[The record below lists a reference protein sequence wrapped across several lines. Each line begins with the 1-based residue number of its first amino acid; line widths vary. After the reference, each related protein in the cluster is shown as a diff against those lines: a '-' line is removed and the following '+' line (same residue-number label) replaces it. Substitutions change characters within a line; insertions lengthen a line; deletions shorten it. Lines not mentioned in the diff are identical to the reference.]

1 MRSEFK
7 HFMMRLRP
15 ETRALLD
22 QAARD
27 QRRSRASIVDELVHQ
42 ALRER
47 YSTTETR
54 LDKLLRSA

>member
-27 QRRSRASIVDELVHQ
+27 QRRSRASIVDELVHE
-42 ALRER
+42 ALKGR
-47 YSTTETR
+47 YTTTEAR
-54 LDKLLRSA
+54 LDKLLRTA

>member
-27 QRRSRASIVDELVHQ
+27 QRGSKDRRRDQIAVMEG
-42 ALRER
+42 A
-47 YSTTETR
+47 
-54 LDKLLRSA
+54 